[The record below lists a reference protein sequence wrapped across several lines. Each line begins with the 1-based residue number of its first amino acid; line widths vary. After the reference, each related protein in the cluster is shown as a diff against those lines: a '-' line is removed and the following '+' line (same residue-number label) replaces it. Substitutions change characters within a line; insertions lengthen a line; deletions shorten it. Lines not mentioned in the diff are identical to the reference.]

1 MPPYTN
7 TTFDS
12 DKGVV
17 FSPNTSSKQA
27 PVKYVSNG
35 NGGLDVAPSEPA
47 VLSSSNISDTVIPQ
61 NRAKLEQ
68 LSTKGTTVGAD
79 GVHLY
84 ADGSVVPAPP
94 DAELTDGVYTSG
106 GKNYAAPAQDTG
118 TNDDDP
124 ESRQINALLE
134 SMRSSLDASTKGQ
147 VDAIHTQFQQLR
159 ADQMD
164 ANTRN
169 EKSRAQSLLLGGSS
183 RYAPLSAASTMLA
196 QTSYG
201 LRQIQDLD
209 AAENTA
215 IANAKKAEQDG
226 DMQLMQTQLQLVEK
240 KREEKQAAAAKIAD
254 QLQAANQAS
263 AQQRLNVA
271 RDEAVANLI
280 AGGVTKASD
289 IMKAMNDAG
298 WELTAKDINGVISD
312 VQPKGSDSDLYKFS
326 NDDVGKLL
334 GAGINAGT
342 IQALSDYYNG
352 RSDGSDLGN
361 LSTGQQAVVQRVLTG
376 KGVGSDTTA
385 FKFTPTQ
392 TSQLLS
398 GNFTQKDIVAM
409 QSDIAEHGIDTVVAG
424 MPADQQKLVKR
435 VLGTSDSVGGDIST
449 GDDQFIT
456 SDYFEKLFGDDNLK
470 TAASDAGYRHVLTD
484 WDTEKKNYLDSLMNT
499 VEQYRQAGYTDKE
512 ILKMM
517 QS

>member
-201 LRQIQDLD
+201 LRQIQGLD

-361 LSTGQQAVVQRVLTG
+361 LSTGQQAVVQRVLNGKTTG
-376 KGVGSDTTA
+376 SDDGNYGSTVSWDAYLQEVQNQLGMEINPDSDLYKKAQADYNSIKGVALGKLTATEKNTLARAGLGGSPSSAQAYFLSTQPAFQDSFARDAAAGTVDTTLEGLHKA
-385 FKFTPTQ
+385 YEDWTASNDSSSSKKIED
-392 TSQLLS
+392 LKKALS
-398 GNFTQKDIVAM
+398 
-409 QSDIAEHGIDTVVAG
+409 S
-424 MPADQQKLVKR
+424 
-435 VLGTSDSVGGDIST
+435 
-449 GDDQFIT
+449 
-456 SDYFEKLFGDDNLK
+456 
-470 TAASDAGYRHVLTD
+470 
-484 WDTEKKNYLDSLMNT
+484 
-499 VEQYRQAGYTDKE
+499 
-512 ILKMM
+512 
-517 QS
+517 